1 MIHWLLLLGFVF
13 VLLTV
18 IIVRSCVEHPSES
31 DPKDNVHLTDRPRLN
46 REELLQMRRDK
57 LHRNLGETPKE
68 E

>member
-1 MIHWLLLLGFVF
+1 MIHWLLLLGFVL

-18 IIVRSCVEHPSES
+18 IIVRSCVEHPPERE
-31 DPKDNVHLTDRPRLN
+31 DNVRLTDRPRLN

-57 LHRNLGETPKE
+57 PHRNLGETPKE

>member
-13 VLLTV
+13 VLLAV
-18 IIVRSCVEHPSES
+18 IIVRSCVEHPPEQE
-31 DPKDNVHLTDRPRLN
+31 DNVRLTDRPRLN
-46 REELLQMRRDK
+46 REELLQMRREK

>member
-13 VLLTV
+13 LLLAV
-18 IIVRSCVEHPSES
+18 IIVRSRVESPPERR
-31 DPKDNVHLTDRPRLN
+31 DNVHLTDHPRLN

-57 LHRNLGETPKE
+57 LHRNSGETPKE